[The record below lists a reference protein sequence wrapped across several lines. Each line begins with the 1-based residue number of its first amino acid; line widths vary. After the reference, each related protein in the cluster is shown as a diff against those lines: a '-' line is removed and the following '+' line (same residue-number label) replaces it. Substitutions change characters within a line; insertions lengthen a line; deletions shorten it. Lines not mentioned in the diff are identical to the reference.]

1 MSDGPFDTTAYETPD
16 SDDTLAEVYEQNADN
31 IAWEQ
36 TDTTMADTNSAELW
50 DASLEADGQ
59 SWDAWRAG
67 NEANANAEEARMA
80 GDTDGYYAWKDTE
93 YAANE
98 WEGSA
103 TETAHDLDTAS
114 DTAYAAE
121 SSAYDSSYET
131 AAATCV
137 KNWLRHSGAAKCKHV
152 VIARMSAAILGD
164 FGDHDG
170 FFAQTGEGLRAWKV
184 VVVRP
189 PDQ

>member
-80 GDTDGYYAWKDTE
+80 GDTDGYDPEWVEQVLAWLPPGYDPAAFSVDDVNAALAAGPLPEFSDLPPLLMQLVVKAGPFAGTRLLNLVKD
-93 YAANE
+93 
-98 WEGSA
+98 
-103 TETAHDLDTAS
+103 
-114 DTAYAAE
+114 
-121 SSAYDSSYET
+121 
-131 AAATCV
+131 
-137 KNWLRHSGAAKCKHV
+137 V
-152 VIARMSAAILGD
+152 VFDEPLPNAVLQAC
-164 FGDHDG
+164 
-170 FFAQTGEGLRAWKV
+170 AW
-184 VVVRP
+184 
-189 PDQ
+189 